1 MLLTWW
7 NSLPAAMSPSAI
19 ITEQSPVQHTLDPD
33 SKITLGNLSP
43 GRLSPNLFLGI
54 NLDPNSMDRNLSF
67 EWTSYAS
74 PSTSSTANNHQ
85 PQFQHRSINSDPNCL
100 NMEDTT
106 PYDDIKFLNGE
117 QFNMEAYKGDCILN
131 IDPNMLTD
139 DQQKQHNIIG
149 LDLHNFTFDDDDG
162 IDKSSPL
169 LDLERPLINITVQN
183 MGDKY

>member
-1 MLLTWW
+1 
-7 NSLPAAMSPSAI
+7 MSPSAI
-19 ITEQSPVQHTLDPD
+19 ITEQSPIQHTLDPD

-54 NLDPNSMDRNLSF
+54 NLDPNSMDRNNLSF
-67 EWTSYAS
+67 EWTSYTS
-74 PSTSSTANNHQ
+74 PSTSSTVTNNHQ
-85 PQFQHRSINSDPNCL
+85 QHFQHRSTNNDPNCL
-100 NMEDTT
+100 NMDEN
-106 PYDDIKFLNGE
+106 PYDDIKFLNTD
-117 QFNMEAYKGDCILN
+117 QFNMESYKSDCILN
-131 IDPNMLTD
+131 IDPNTMLVD

-183 MGDKY
+183 IGEKY